1 MTNSIEDIGEA
12 DCILITGSNT
22 SECHPVIADVVRR
35 AIQRTG
41 AKLIVVEP
49 RQIALAKEAHLFLQ
63 PRPGTDVAWMNG
75 MMHVIWKEG
84 LWDKAF
90 VEDRTENSESLLE
103 VIEKYTPERVE
114 KITGIPAPK
123 LVKAARMYGNAQK
136 ATILYAMGLTQHITG
151 TDNVKS
157 VANLAMLT
165 GNLGIR
171 GGGVNPLRGQNN
183 VQGACDMGA
192 LPNVYPGYQQ
202 VIDPEVRAK
211 FERAWGMELSPNP
224 GLVLSQVG
232 EKIKTGQIKAL
243 YVMGENPLMTDADL
257 NHLKTELEK
266 LEFMVVQDIFLTETT
281 NMADVVFPA
290 ASFAEKEGTFT
301 NTERRVQRV
310 RKAVSSPGES
320 LEDWRII
327 AGLSK
332 AMEYPMD
339 YESPEA
345 IFDEM
350 RGLTPSY
357 SGMSYARLEQEG
369 LQWPC
374 PTRKHPGTPVLHVR
388 QFSRGKGL
396 FHAVEF
402 TPPDERPD
410 KEYPFLLT
418 TGRYYHHYHTGTMTR
433 RSQGLEM
440 LCPEAFAEVNP
451 QDAQQLSLRNG
462 ERVRLRSRRGEIE
475 IRVQESDR
483 CPLGLLFVPF
493 HFRESMINLLTN
505 PALDPVAKTP
515 EFKVCAVA
523 IERL

>member
-90 VEDRTENSESLLE
+90 VEDRTENAESLLE
-103 VIEKYTPERVE
+103 VIDKYTPERVE

-192 LPNVYPGYQQ
+192 LPNVYPGYQKVNDESVQ
-202 VIDPEVRAK
+202 KK
-211 FERAWGMELSPNP
+211 FQDAWGVELDPNV
-224 GLVLSQVG
+224 GLTVTEIIDAAHRGQLFFSITSSEEGPRFTGLMDGTVDAAVLTINIIVYGVDRHTVEELFQ
-232 EKIKTGQIKAL
+232 KAL
-243 YVMGENPLMTDADL
+243 
-257 NHLKTELEK
+257 
-266 LEFMVVQDIFLTETT
+266 
-281 NMADVVFPA
+281 
-290 ASFAEKEGTFT
+290 S
-301 NTERRVQRV
+301 
-310 RKAVSSPGES
+310 
-320 LEDWRII
+320 
-327 AGLSK
+327 
-332 AMEYPMD
+332 
-339 YESPEA
+339 
-345 IFDEM
+345 
-350 RGLTPSY
+350 
-357 SGMSYARLEQEG
+357 
-369 LQWPC
+369 
-374 PTRKHPGTPVLHVR
+374 R
-388 QFSRGKGL
+388 QFG
-396 FHAVEF
+396 
-402 TPPDERPD
+402 
-410 KEYPFLLT
+410 
-418 TGRYYHHYHTGTMTR
+418 
-433 RSQGLEM
+433 SQS
-440 LCPEAFAEVNP
+440 P
-451 QDAQQLSLRNG
+451 
-462 ERVRLRSRRGEIE
+462 
-475 IRVQESDR
+475 
-483 CPLGLLFVPF
+483 
-493 HFRESMINLLTN
+493 
-505 PALDPVAKTP
+505 
-515 EFKVCAVA
+515 
-523 IERL
+523 

>member
-103 VIEKYTPERVE
+103 VIDKYTPERVE

-202 VIDPEVRAK
+202 VIDPEVRAR
-211 FERAWGMELSPNP
+211 FERAWGMGLSPNP
-224 GLVLSQVG
+224 GLVLSQTG
-232 EKIKTGQIKAL
+232 EKIKTGQIK
-243 YVMGENPLMTDADL
+243 
-257 NHLKTELEK
+257 
-266 LEFMVVQDIFLTETT
+266 
-281 NMADVVFPA
+281 
-290 ASFAEKEGTFT
+290 
-301 NTERRVQRV
+301 
-310 RKAVSSPGES
+310 
-320 LEDWRII
+320 
-327 AGLSK
+327 
-332 AMEYPMD
+332 
-339 YESPEA
+339 
-345 IFDEM
+345 
-350 RGLTPSY
+350 TP
-357 SGMSYARLEQEG
+357 
-369 LQWPC
+369 
-374 PTRKHPGTPVLHVR
+374 
-388 QFSRGKGL
+388 
-396 FHAVEF
+396 
-402 TPPDERPD
+402 
-410 KEYPFLLT
+410 
-418 TGRYYHHYHTGTMTR
+418 
-433 RSQGLEM
+433 
-440 LCPEAFAEVNP
+440 
-451 QDAQQLSLRNG
+451 
-462 ERVRLRSRRGEIE
+462 
-475 IRVQESDR
+475 
-483 CPLGLLFVPF
+483 
-493 HFRESMINLLTN
+493 
-505 PALDPVAKTP
+505 
-515 EFKVCAVA
+515 
-523 IERL
+523 